1 MTIEDALA
9 HHQAGR
15 LAEAEAA
22 YRAVLEGDPDNPG
35 VLHNLGVLTAT
46 AGDTEDAIALFDA
59 AIERA
64 PSYASA
70 HFNRAM
76 GLNALGRLDAAA
88 AALRRT
94 VALEPDHYAAH
105 RALGFLWMAL
115 GRRDRAM
122 DHFARTLDLRRGED
136 RTGVANA
143 SLIRTTRGKLL
154 HDADQLRYLA
164 GGHSEAARFEA
175 LARSF
180 EAIAGALDAG
190 PLGAGPDNDAVIDL
204 TDEQLEMLGD
214 SYNTPYYLI
223 DAHEILSG
231 AVNPA
236 LDQAG
241 IVLGYTERSPGAV
254 WFDDFLSPKALALLQ
269 RFLLNSTIWY
279 DFSHI
284 GGCLASY
291 LEDGLA
297 CPLMLQIAD
306 EIRAALPEIFA
317 DHPLT
322 QIWAFKAIDV
332 QRGIDVH
339 ADDGAVSI
347 NFWVTPDEA
356 NEDPE
361 SGGLV
366 IYRKLPPLG
375 WQISDYDSDTSRIRD
390 FLGNDEAGRIVVPY
404 RENRAVLFDSRLFH
418 ESDAPRFKPGYE
430 NRRIN
435 ITLLFG
441 RKSE

>member
-1 MTIEDALA
+1 MTIEDALSL
-9 HHQAGR
+9 HRAGR

-22 YRAVLEGDPDNPG
+22 YRALLEGDPDNPG
-35 VLHNLGVLTAT
+35 VLHNLGVLKAT
-46 AGDTEDAIALFDA
+46 AGDTMKAIALFDA
-59 AIERA
+59 AIERM

-76 GLNALGRLDAAA
+76 GLSALGRLDEAA

-136 RTGVANA
+136 RIGIANA
-143 SLIRTTRGKLL
+143 SLTRTTRGKLQ
-154 HDADQLRYLA
+154 HDADQLRHLA
-164 GGHSEAARFEA
+164 MGHSETARFEA

-180 EAIAGALDAG
+180 EAIAATLDSG
-190 PLGAGPDNDAVIDL
+190 LSNDAIIDL

-214 SYNTPYYLI
+214 SYNTAYYLA
-223 DAHEILSG
+223 DAQEVLSG

-236 LDQAG
+236 LDAED
-241 IVLGYTERSPGAV
+241 ITRRYTERSPGAV
-254 WFDDFLSPKALALLQ
+254 WFDDFLSPKALSLLQ
-269 RFLLNSTIWY
+269 RFLLNSTVWY

-297 CPLMLQIAD
+297 SPLMLQIAD
-306 EIRAALPEIFA
+306 EVRAALPEIFA

-356 NEDPE
+356 NEDAE
-361 SGGLV
+361 RGGLV
-366 IYRKLPPLG
+366 IYGKQPPPG
-375 WQISDYDSDTSRIRD
+375 WEISDYLADSARIRD
-390 FLGNDEAGRIVVPY
+390 YLDDGDQDKIVVPY

>member
-22 YRAVLEGDPDNPG
+22 WRAVLEGDPDNPG
-35 VLHNLGVLTAT
+35 VLHNLGVLRAT
-46 AGDTEDAIALFDA
+46 AGDTEDAIALFDT
-59 AIERA
+59 AIKLV

-76 GLNALGRLDAAA
+76 GLNALGRPDEAA

-122 DHFARTLDLRRGED
+122 DHFARTFDLRRGED
-136 RTGVANA
+136 RTGIANA
-143 SLIRTTRGKLL
+143 SLTRTTRGKLQ
-154 HDADQLRYLA
+154 HDADQLRHLA
-164 GGHSEAARFEA
+164 IGHSEAARFEA

-180 EAIAGALDAG
+180 EAIAGALDTD
-190 PLGAGPDNDAVIDL
+190 LDNDAVVDL
-204 TDEQLEMLGD
+204 TDGQLEILGD
-214 SYNTPYYLI
+214 SYNTAYYL
-223 DAHEILSG
+223 AEAPEIISG

-236 LDQAG
+236 LDRAT
-241 IVLGYTERSPGAV
+241 IVEGFTARSPGAV
-254 WFDDFLSPKALALLQ
+254 WFDGFLSPRALGLL
-269 RFLLNSTIWY
+269 RRYLLNSTIWY

-297 CPLMLQIAD
+297 SPLMLQIAD
-306 EIRAALPEIFA
+306 EIRAALPEILS

-322 QIWAFKAIDV
+322 QIWAFKAIGV

-347 NFWVTPDEA
+347 NFWVTPDGA
-356 NEDPE
+356 NEDPD
-361 SGGLV
+361 SGGLA
-366 IYRKLPPLG
+366 IYGKQPPPG
-375 WQISDYDSDTSRIRD
+375 WKISDYESDTARIRD

-404 RENRAVLFDSRLFH
+404 RENRAILFDSRLFH

-435 ITLLFG
+435 ITMLFG
-441 RKSE
+441 RKSP